1 MAVMATVQEMYV
13 MVILAL
19 MVTMAVIPISTV
31 MDATYL
37 SFSILLVTAIVA
49 AINRLAVIVIAVIP

>member
-31 MDATYL
+31 IDATYL